1 MYLSSAQSSLLRVSG
16 LLLFA
21 AMVSGCANHGA
32 ALIGTQPQGA
42 EVVNLE
48 DDTVLGVTP
57 VKVWW
62 REGAEKRKFVNIR
75 VQKDGYRDKTSSFW
89 VTLRHPS
96 KAAALGEP
104 QFVEIKMDK
113 VDE

>member
-1 MYLSSAQSSLLRVSG
+1 MSSLLARSWLPRTGGV
-16 LLLFA
+16 LLLALA
-21 AMVSGCANHGA
+21 AAGCANHGA
-32 ALIGTQPQGA
+32 ALIRTQPEGA
-42 EVVNLE
+42 EVVNLA

-96 KAAALGEP
+96 KADALEEP
-104 QFVEIKMDK
+104 QFVEIQMDK
-113 VDE
+113 VDQ